1 VGSVDPNWQETAYNL
16 RTSGSVVLD
25 STGAGVIMFDTDSAN
40 TRWEVDNVV
49 VSTNQAATAT
59 TIPVVN
65 LALNTVTYAGLT
77 DDNKRG
83 ATYSGNQDQWS
94 GGIIDVGH
102 CDYLSVV
109 FSPPPGASGAPLS
122 GVLAKAVVTG
132 TKYTRRS

>member
-1 VGSVDPNWQETAYNL
+1 MGSVDPSWVETAYNL
-16 RTSGSVVLD
+16 RKSGSVTLASD
-25 STGAGVIMFDTDSAN
+25 GTGVIMFETDSGN

-49 VSTNQAATAT
+49 VTTNQAATAT

-77 DDNKRG
+77 DDNRRG

-94 GGIIDVGH
+94 GGTIDVGH

-109 FSPPPGASGAPLS
+109 FSPPPGASGTPLS

>member
-1 VGSVDPNWQETAYNL
+1 MGSVDPNWVETAYNL

-25 STGAGVIMFDTDSAN
+25 ADGNGAILFDTDSGN

-49 VSTNQAATAT
+49 VSTDQAATAT

-65 LALNTVTYAGLT
+65 LAVNTVTADTLT

-94 GGIIDVGH
+94 GGTIDVGH
-102 CDYLSVV
+102 CDYFSVL
-109 FSPPPGASGAPLS
+109 FSPPPGTSGAPLS